1 MPEETLHIA
10 RTIVASLEE
19 KKGEDILLLDLIG
32 VCSFTDYFI
41 LCSGT
46 SERSI
51 KALADE
57 VRKVLK
63 EKHSVMDQG
72 VEGDAQSGW
81 VLIDYGD
88 VILHIFSKVL
98 REYYQLEDL
107 WREGKVLLR
116 VQ

>member
-1 MPEETLHIA
+1 MPEEAINIA
-10 RTIVASLEE
+10 RSIVASLEE

-41 LCSGT
+41 ICTGT

-51 KALADE
+51 KALTDE

-63 EKHSVMDQG
+63 DEHSIMDQG
-72 VEGDAQSGW
+72 VEGDAESGW

-88 VILHIFSKVL
+88 VVLHVFSKNL
-98 REYYQLEDL
+98 RNYYQLDEL

>member
-1 MPEETLHIA
+1 MPGDALEIA

-32 VCSFTDYFI
+32 ICSFTDYFI
-41 LCSGT
+41 ICSGT

-57 VRKVLK
+57 VRKVMK
-63 EKHSVMDQG
+63 EKYSMVEQG
-72 VEGDAQSGW
+72 IEGDAQSGW

-88 VILHIFSKVL
+88 VILHIFSKAL

-116 VQ
+116 LQ